1 MASKKMNQ
9 VEVKAIAKKIIREV
23 NEVNTVYNESV
34 LKSKAYL
41 DEVEKIKSK
50 ETLMALREKFKKEL
64 KIAFG
69 TKYDQEIDFSLSTK
83 WGSEMRKKDSEI
95 DKELSDFKKKS
106 LKKIINDHGEQYDLI
121 VEEITIAQITVSDV
135 QLLINSIKAKLI

>member
-34 LKSKAYL
+34 LKSKTYL
-41 DEVEKIKSK
+41 DEVKRIENQSKVKEIEEKIEK
-50 ETLMALREKFKKEL
+50 EI

-69 TKYDQEIDFSLSTK
+69 SKYKDELYFYIRTNSGSKLSEK
-83 WGSEMRKKDSEI
+83 ENEVR
-95 DKELSDFKKKS
+95 KELNDFKNKS
-106 LKKIINDHGEQYDLI
+106 LKEIISDHGNKYDLI
-121 VEEITIAQITVSDV
+121 VEEITIAQITVSDI
-135 QLLINSIKAKLI
+135 QLLINSIKAKLV